1 MSEIMGPSYDG
12 ALLTQEF
19 TAITSNGNAGLVP
32 SGLSANRSVISH
44 NKNALVDVG
53 CDASSSGSRLLKI
66 HVTISLHTIHAMT
79 HENICVISGQR
90 LPQPWAENG
99 QLSLQYV
106 TNKER
111 KKLHGMRCA
120 DQLFAED
127 RQILLQADSDAEK
140 LHASRTFYEPAPV
153 DFRSLLNDGE
163 SMIMQIKYEIQS
175 VKSSVVRN
183 ILYSLAQMQIHAY
196 PARTHISRVASKT
209 TMAA

>member
-1 MSEIMGPSYDG
+1 MR
-12 ALLTQEF
+12 T
-19 TAITSNGNAGLVP
+19 
-32 SGLSANRSVISH
+32 
-44 NKNALVDVG
+44 
-53 CDASSSGSRLLKI
+53 
-66 HVTISLHTIHAMT
+66 
-79 HENICVISGQR
+79 CVISGQR

-99 QLSLQYV
+99 KLSMQYV

-127 RQILLQADSDAEK
+127 REIMLQADSDAEK

-163 SMIMQIKYEIQS
+163 SMIMQIKYKIPS

-183 ILYSLAQMQIHAY
+183 ILHSLAQLQIHAY
-196 PARTHISRVASKT
+196 PARTHISQVASKT